1 MRDNLSVASRSLG
14 DREMKFMPTAIA
26 AATILAASAGGVQA
40 QSFRPLPAVVTQIP
54 LGDDNE
60 IAATLPFAVKVG
72 AEPPYASVMLDQ
84 NAFIRR
90 ADGSDDFPPYFDDL
104 EARGDTGQANYGNAT
119 VGGRAAFIATYA
131 NVGICCAPGP
141 ETALRENVQFVLID
155 RSDIAPGDF
164 DVEVNTQGL
173 ARTAALNNFVI
184 DSVMVGRAG
193 VGSFPA
199 DNLAYRATWTMRGGA
214 LTGGTGPTLVAA
226 AVAVPTLSEWAM
238 ILFGLILAGGAA
250 LYVQR
255 RQFAA

>member
-1 MRDNLSVASRSLG
+1 MRDNLGVASRSLG

-54 LGDDNE
+54 LGDDNA

-72 AEPPYASVMLDQ
+72 AEAPYASVMLDQ

-131 NVGICCAPGP
+131 NVGYCCSNA
-141 ETALRENVQFVLID
+141 ALRANVQFVLID

-184 DSVMVGRAG
+184 DSVIVGRAG

-238 ILFGLILAGGAA
+238 ILLGLMLAGGAA
-250 LYVQR
+250 LHIQR
-255 RQFAA
+255 RQMGV